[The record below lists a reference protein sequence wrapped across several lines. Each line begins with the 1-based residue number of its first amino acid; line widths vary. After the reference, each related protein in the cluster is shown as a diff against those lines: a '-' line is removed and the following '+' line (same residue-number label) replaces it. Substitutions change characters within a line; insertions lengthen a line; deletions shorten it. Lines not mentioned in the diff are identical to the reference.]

1 VYHERNLPKENTIYL
16 LNDKKAVQSQV
27 FFFIEGKALD
37 LNDLPVIMGFN
48 KYFGGDMSSLVF
60 QEIREFRSLAYST
73 YAQYQAPMKPGQECF
88 FTGYV
93 GCQADKTIDAVSA
106 MNDLIHNM
114 PSKPERWESLQSSL
128 IQSAQSERPD
138 FRSIMYTIE
147 YWKNRGLNKDPNES
161 YIERYKTM
169 NYQNILDFY
178 TANIKG
184 KPMSVTIVGNT
195 GAFDLKALE
204 KFGKIINIEGS
215 KIMKK

>member
-1 VYHERNLPKENTIYL
+1 
-16 LNDKKAVQSQV
+16 
-27 FFFIEGKALD
+27 
-37 LNDLPVIMGFN
+37 
-48 KYFGGDMSSLVF
+48 
-60 QEIREFRSLAYST
+60 
-73 YAQYQAPMKPGQECF
+73 
-88 FTGYV
+88 
-93 GCQADKTIDAVSA
+93 
-106 MNDLIHNM
+106 
-114 PSKPERWESLQSSL
+114 
-128 IQSAQSERPD
+128 
-138 FRSIMYTIE
+138 MYTIE

-161 YIERYKTM
+161 YIERYKAM